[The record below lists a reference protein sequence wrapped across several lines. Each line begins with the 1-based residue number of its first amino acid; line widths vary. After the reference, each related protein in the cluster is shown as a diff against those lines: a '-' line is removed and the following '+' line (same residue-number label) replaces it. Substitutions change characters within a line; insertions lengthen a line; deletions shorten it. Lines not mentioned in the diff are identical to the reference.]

1 MNTTL
6 VDKINGANNG
16 KEIIGFLTDTVNKLN
31 NGDWEESVKF
41 KLTEISFHV
50 SHWDKG
56 LLLSELKN
64 TNRINKMIN
73 TLNDLEITMDMRNY
87 ISQNQEFSD
96 KKELSI

>member
-64 TNRINKMIN
+64 TNRINKMIT

>member
-1 MNTTL
+1 MNTL

-16 KEIIGFLTDTVNKLN
+16 KEIIGFLSETVNKLN
-31 NGDWEESVKF
+31 SADWDESVKF

-87 ISQNQEFSD
+87 ISRNQEVD
-96 KKELSI
+96 NKKEMSI

>member
-16 KEIIGFLTDTVNKLN
+16 KEIISFLTDTVNKLN

-64 TNRINKMIN
+64 TNRINKMIT